1 MSRRLFA
8 LPALL
13 VAAALVLAP
22 TAEAQSLAGRVVG
35 TVRDESGATVTAAAI
50 VLEQQGTGLVR
61 RTTSSST
68 GDYNFSFVPIGDY
81 TVSAEGGGFRISKR
95 AVTVAVQ
102 ATVRVDFELSVAE
115 RAEDV
120 TVEAS
125 APVVRTDSAELG
137 EVISEERI
145 SDLPLNGRR
154 FSDLVLL
161 TAGSGLSTAGTS
173 DTPLLQTGPNL
184 NINGSRPT
192 HNSYTIDGVTAT
204 DYYFSNLSM
213 STSVDAIAEFKI
225 VSGQYGAEF
234 GGKGGG
240 HVNVVTRGGS
250 NDFRATAFEFLR
262 NDAFDAHNYFA
273 PRDQPVP
280 PFRQNQFGG
289 SLGGPILKNRLFFFA
304 NYEGSRTTQTVTQLA
319 TVPTAAM
326 RAGNFSGLNPI
337 FDPSTTAGGVRRP
350 FPGNV
355 IPADRLDPAGQVL
368 LEVVPLPNRPG
379 LANNFLGQ
387 AERDREDDQVNLRL
401 DYSMDGGDL
410 LFARFS
416 AGEIEALE
424 PFGARG
430 SNALPGFPSLVNTK
444 SRNGALSY
452 TRNLS
457 SRHVMNVLL
466 GYNYVGGGIN
476 TTNQDLDIARRA
488 GILVLQDVSAELR
501 GVPAVNTVF
510 TSPFGDDLSTL
521 IRTNSTY
528 QASAQFFFATG
539 RHGITYGAEVMRHHF
554 EPLAAINARGTMSF
568 TGRYT
573 AGTTSGTNGN
583 GFADFILGLPS
594 SGSVLSG
601 NAIERARSTWYAVF
615 VQDNWRVNDKLT
627 VNLGLRYDLMPPFYD
642 LDDRLSAIDLEG
654 QRVIVSSSNGQ
665 VGEGAD
671 FAAYASY
678 PLPYVS
684 SEEAGWP
691 RSLIDTDKTNLSP
704 RVGLAYSFNPKT
716 VLRGGYSMVYSV
728 PPLNLQA
735 RMDRNPPFS
744 GLLSP
749 TNPVAA
755 PVFTTQTMFA
765 DAQAPPSFGYLVRD
779 FRNSRVM
786 QWSVGVDRELG
797 PVGLAVAYVGAKT
810 DFLDWFGGANPA
822 SPCASNCAPIEQRR
836 VYPGL
841 GNFTNSNNNAEASY
855 NALQVRATG
864 REWKGLSYVASFT
877 WSKSLDNSSSSS
889 GDNNSV
895 ANDPFDLDND
905 WGPSSYDR
913 RLGFVFSYGW
923 RLPFGEGRRFL
934 NRGGA
939 ANAILG
945 GWTVG
950 GIVAAQSGDHF
961 SVSIANCPSNTGG
974 GCRTDIIRDPNL
986 PRGDR
991 TPERWFDT
999 GAFVPPPVGQ
1009 FGNQGRNVVIG
1020 PGLFVWD
1027 LSVHK
1032 NISLG
1037 GDRFAQLR
1045 LEIFNVTNHANFGRP
1060 DNRFGAASFGA
1071 VTTAGAARQMQLGLK
1086 LNF

>member
-1 MSRRLFA
+1 MRKHVFLSAAFLVVVG
-8 LPALL
+8 LL
-13 VAAALVLAP
+13 AATV
-22 TAEAQSLAGRVVG
+22 AEAQSLAGRVVG
-35 TVRDESGATVTAAAI
+35 TVKDESGAAIADAAI
-50 VLEQQGTGLVR
+50 VLEQTGTGLVR

-81 TVSAEGGGFRISKR
+81 TVSAEGAGFAVSKK

-102 ATVRVDFELSVAE
+102 ATVRVDFGLGVAE

-120 TVEAS
+120 TVEAT
-125 APVVRTDSAELG
+125 APAVRTDSAELG
-137 EVISEERI
+137 EVITEERI

-161 TAGSGLSTAGTS
+161 SAGSGLSTAGTS

-184 NINGSRPT
+184 NINGSRST

-204 DYYFSNLSM
+204 DYYFSNLSI

-240 HVNVVTRGGS
+240 HVNVVTRAGS
-250 NDFRATAFEFLR
+250 NEFRGTAFEFLR
-262 NDAFDAHNYFA
+262 NDAFDSRNYFA
-273 PRDQPVP
+273 PEDEPVP

-289 SLGGPILKNRLFFFA
+289 SLGGPIVKNRLFFFA
-304 NYEGSRTTQTVTQLA
+304 NYEGSRTTSTITQLA

-326 RAGNFSGLNPI
+326 RQGNFSALNPI
-337 FDPSTTAGGVRRP
+337 YDPGTTTGGTRQP

-355 IPADRLDPAGQVL
+355 IPAGRLDPAAQVL
-368 LEVVPLPNRPG
+368 LELVPLPNRPG
-379 LANNFLGQ
+379 IANNYLGQ

-401 DYSMDGGDL
+401 DYSMEGGNL
-410 LFARFS
+410 LFGRLS
-416 AGEIEALE
+416 IGQIEALE

-430 SNALPGFPSLVNTK
+430 SNALPGFPSLVNTN
-444 SRNGALSY
+444 SRNAAISY

-466 GYNYVGGGIN
+466 GYNYVDGGIN
-476 TTNQDLDIARRA
+476 TQNQHLDIARRA
-488 GILVLQDVSAELR
+488 GIQVLQDVSPELR
-501 GVPAVNTVF
+501 GVPSVSTNF
-510 TSPFGDDLSTL
+510 TSTFGDDLSTL

-528 QASAQFFFATG
+528 QASAQFFFSTG
-539 RHGITYGAEVMRHHF
+539 RHGITYGAEVMRHRF

-573 AGTTSGTNGN
+573 AGTTTGTNGN
-583 GFADFILGLPS
+583 GFADFLLGLPS

-601 NAIERARSTWYAVF
+601 NAIERARSTWYGVF
-615 VQDNWRVNDKLT
+615 VQDNWRVRDDLT

-642 LDDRLSAIDLEG
+642 EDNRLSAIDLEG
-654 QRVIVSSSNGQ
+654 RRVIVSSSDGQ

-671 FAAYASY
+671 FARYASF
-678 PLPYVS
+678 PLPFVT

-691 RSLIDTDKTNLSP
+691 RSLIDTDKTNISP
-704 RVGLAYSFNPKT
+704 RLGFAYSFDPKT
-716 VLRGGYSMVYSV
+716 VLRGGYSIVYSV

-749 TNPVAA
+749 SNPVAA
-755 PVFTTQTMFA
+755 PRFTIRNMYA
-765 DAQAPPSFGYLVRD
+765 DATSPPSFGYLVRD

-786 QWSVGVDRELG
+786 QWSVGVDREFG

-810 DFLDWFGGANPA
+810 DFLDWFGGANPVA
-822 SPCASNCAPIEQRR
+822 ACAANCAPIEQRR
-836 VYPGL
+836 RYPGL

-877 WSKSLDNSSSSS
+877 WSKALDNSSSSS

-895 ANDPFDLDND
+895 ANDPVDLDND
-905 WGPSSYDR
+905 WGPSSFDR
-913 RLGFVFSYGW
+913 RLAFVLSYGW

-934 NRGGA
+934 NRTGL
-939 ANAILG
+939 ANAVLG

-950 GIVAAQSGDHF
+950 GIVTAKSGDHF

-974 GCRTDIIRDPNL
+974 GCRASIIRDPNL
-986 PRGDR
+986 PPGDR

-999 GAFVPPPVGQ
+999 EAFVPPPVGQ
-1009 FGNQGRNVVIG
+1009 FGNQGRNIVEG
-1020 PGLFVWD
+1020 PGFFVWD
-1027 LSVHK
+1027 LSLHK
-1032 NISLG
+1032 NIGLG

-1045 LEIFNVTNHANFGRP
+1045 LEMFNVTNRANFERP
-1060 DNRFGAASFGA
+1060 DNRFNAASFGA
-1071 VTTAGAARQMQLGLK
+1071 VSAAGPARQMQIGLK